1 MHKSNNLKSLFPC
14 GDEMIVMIDDRSDV
28 WQYSDALIK
37 VNFKNYLEKI
47 LQVKPYRYFSEI
59 GDINAPSTSYSTDQI
74 KKNISN
80 TINTEKTEG
89 AEDDEPIVK
98 RLKIDEKND
107 LEECSSSFKGNNLNK
122 EMEISTVMDDDNS
135 LEHVEKILIDIHK
148 NFFEQYELN
157 KQVL

>member
-1 MHKSNNLKSLFPC
+1 
-14 GDEMIVMIDDRSDV
+14 MIDDRSDV

-37 VNFKNYLEKI
+37 VNFENYFEKI

-59 GDINAPSTSYSTDQI
+59 GDINAPSTSYSTNQI
-74 KKNISN
+74 NKNVSN
-80 TINTEKTEG
+80 TIKSKKTEG
-89 AEDDEPIVK
+89 TENDEPTVK
-98 RLKIDEKND
+98 RLKIDEKKD
-107 LEECSSSFKGNNLNK
+107 LEECSTSFKDNNLNK
-122 EMEISTVMDDDNS
+122 EAEISTVMDDDNS